1 MNPADQ
7 SSVRVPGPT
16 PPAWRKSSRS
26 QSTNCV
32 EVGSMVGHRAPVLMR
47 DSKDR
52 TGPVLSFDRTTWRDF
67 IDSAK
72 DGEFDLI

>member
-7 SSVRVPGPT
+7 RSVRTAGGNS
-16 PPAWRKSSRS
+16 PAWRKSSRS

-32 EVGSMVGHRAPVLMR
+32 EVGPLAGDRAPVLMR
-47 DSKDR
+47 DSKNR
-52 TGPVLSFDRTTWRDF
+52 TGPVLSFERTNWRDF

-72 DGEFDLI
+72 DGEFDLS

>member
-7 SSVRVPGPT
+7 SSVRSGVMAT
-16 PPAWRKSSRS
+16 PAWRKSSRS

-32 EVGSMVGHRAPVLMR
+32 EVGPLAGASAPVLMR

-52 TGPVLSFDRTTWRDF
+52 DGTVLSFDRATWRDF
-67 IDSAK
+67 IDGAK
-72 DGEFDLI
+72 DGEFDLN

>member
-7 SSVRVPGPT
+7 SVVRIVGGASPT
-16 PPAWRKSSRS
+16 WRTSSRS

-32 EVGSMVGHRAPVLMR
+32 EVGELAGRSTPVLMR

-52 TGPVLSFDRTTWRDF
+52 SGPVLSFDRTTWREF

-72 DGEFDLI
+72 DGEFDLS